1 MKSCSFVCSLV
12 KSQALI
18 AVALV
23 CSGSLLI
30 AANPASGV
38 DASYTANDQ
47 AQSAASTSDVIAT
60 ATKAGGFNT
69 LLAALEAAELTSAL
83 QGPGPF
89 TVFAPTDAAFA
100 KLPAGTVDSLLKPEN
115 KGKLSAILTY
125 HVISGKVP
133 SSALATTP
141 AGETLNG
148 QRIYFK
154 NTDSKWFAEN
164 AMIVKTDIACSNGV
178 IHVIDA
184 VIIPSTDTIAAVAT
198 SAGKFNTLL
207 AAAKAAG
214 LVDALTGSK
223 PLTVLAPTDEA
234 FAKLPAG
241 TVEMLLKPENKDKLT
256 AILTYHIIAGRV
268 YSNQALQAK
277 QGKTLQGG
285 TVEFAMRDGGVYAN
299 NAKVIGADVDTAN
312 GVIHI
317 VDTVLMPPAK

>member
-1 MKSCSFVCSLV
+1 M
-12 KSQALI
+12 
-18 AVALV
+18 
-23 CSGSLLI
+23 
-30 AANPASGV
+30 
-38 DASYTANDQ
+38 
-47 AQSAASTSDVIAT
+47 
-60 ATKAGGFNT
+60 
-69 LLAALEAAELTSAL
+69 
-83 QGPGPF
+83 
-89 TVFAPTDAAFA
+89 
-100 KLPAGTVDSLLKPEN
+100 
-115 KGKLSAILTY
+115 
-125 HVISGKVP
+125 P

-184 VIIPSTDTIAAVAT
+184 VIMPSTDTIAAVAT

-214 LVDALTGSK
+214 LVDALTGNK

-241 TVEMLLKPENKDKLT
+241 TVEMLLMPENKDKLT

-285 TVEFAMRDGGVYAN
+285 TVEFATRDGAVYAN